1 MAEMTQETL
10 RRTVLRAEIMALLH
24 DVGKLNRYFVLQGAG
39 LEKYGD
45 ELERLGLPLPLDTR
59 KNKPRKPDLTD
70 VHTAEFLIRNLEG
83 DEALAAL
90 QQRLCEKLGDWLDA
104 VPGKPLQALGSL
116 LVGHHSGDD
125 LGNWESVYP
134 WWKSPVGTSADENF
148 SYFMPLVMY
157 ADNADSLYTKGSE
170 SSTENTQGRD
180 IFLTSPFGREEA
192 RIRLESLQEDAHN
205 LRRDLAQALEGW
217 KSWSDEELPGKRE
230 KVRKLLR
237 LYGGRHLAETRLPNN
252 DVSLWQHSASVAG
265 IFKALLA
272 GCLLSGRWEGLL
284 RHKKLAH
291 VNQRLSLL
299 AFRWDGDACM
309 ARSMRSF
316 EIVGRTLRM
325 EKVADEL
332 QNVVE
337 TEYCL
342 GNELYRDRSGICFLV
357 PDLAL
362 ARESGLYA
370 QILEEL
376 YARMEEIGNRIT
388 DGELPWSVHGCDVG
402 LQLGDFLSFWRNAG
416 PALRCGP
423 AEPAWRKQWQGAG
436 RVQVCPRCG
445 VHSLK
450 FDGNRSGGSADK
462 ACDSCQK
469 VAEEGRKYLDRMGA
483 NLSGAKSGAFLT
495 FIKADEEGAADTGAR
510 VALIQGVF
518 SLEALRGEGE
528 TGWAHLLTPPG
539 GKNWGEAFR
548 NAREAWRKLSSLQED
563 DEKLRK
569 EFASLKEDEE
579 EKALREKFASL
590 LGMDKRMFAKKDKD
604 GWCSDEAVGL
614 DLKSR
619 IEDIVRRMVFG
630 GTLPEKEED
639 IVSGILLWG
648 AREHPAP
655 SRLARVWEELCA
667 FTAWASG
674 LGRTDMDEADWLRLP
689 LTKDVTSFQLI
700 VPARDAWRVLRDIQA
715 RYAERFGKVRHILPL
730 HLSAGVFR
738 RKAPLYI
745 AMDAARRF
753 RTLAEKLGPEVW
765 EIRSVERRAGVIRLV
780 WRTAGGRQAVWNVPR
795 LLPNKDASGSF
806 REDVYRTWYYR
817 EGETF
822 PMHLSE
828 LSPGMRCRV
837 WPSSFDFEVLDA
849 SVRRYD
855 IRYGRQGEGRP
866 HYMMRRPGPRPY
878 PLEVLETWGPW
889 LDEGGRFKASEEGQR
904 QRKNALELLAGLHLN
919 WGAWE
924 DARDESSASHGMA
937 RDILAVTMADDAE
950 ALLPFSVDGSF
961 FDMCEWSDFITK

>member
-24 DVGKLNRYFVLQGAG
+24 DVGKLNAYFVSAG
-39 LEKYGD
+39 TEGD
-45 ELERLGLPLPLDTR
+45 DCAESLERLGLPVPRDKKGKVQLPLS
-59 KNKPRKPDLTD
+59 P
-70 VHTAEFLIRNLEG
+70 VHTKDFLTRNLEG
-83 DEALAAL
+83 DDALAAL

-104 VPGKPLQALGSL
+104 VPGTPLQALGSL
-116 LVGHHSGDD
+116 LVGHHNGAD
-125 LGNWESVYP
+125 LEKGKGRSDLMY
-134 WWKSPVGTSADENF
+134 
-148 SYFMPLVMY
+148 LVMY
-157 ADNADSLYTKGSE
+157 ADTADSLYTKGSE
-170 SSTENTQGRD
+170 SSTENMQGRD

-192 RIRLESLQEDAHN
+192 RITLESLQKDAHN

-230 KVRKLLR
+230 KVRNLLR

-284 RHKKLAH
+284 RHDELAH

-325 EKVADEL
+325 RKVADEL
-332 QNVVE
+332 KNAVE

-370 QILEEL
+370 HMLEDL

-388 DGELPWSVHGCDVG
+388 DGELSWSVHGCDVG

-416 PALRCGP
+416 PTLRNGP
-423 AEPAWRKQWQGAG
+423 ADPAWRKQWQGEG

-445 VHSLK
+445 VHALK

-462 ACDSCQK
+462 ACDFCRN
-469 VAEEGRKYLDRMGA
+469 VAQEGRTYLDTRGA
-483 NLSGAKSGAFLT
+483 NLSGAKRGAFLT
-495 FIKADEEGAADTGAR
+495 FIKADEEDAADTGAR

-528 TGWAHLLTPPG
+528 AGWAHLLTPPG

-548 NAREAWRKLSSLQED
+548 DAREAWRKLSSLHGED
-563 DEKLRK
+563 D
-569 EFASLKEDEE
+569 D
-579 EKALREKFASL
+579 LREKFASL
-590 LGMDKRMFAKKDKD
+590 LGMDARMFAKKDED
-604 GWCSDEAVGL
+604 GWCSDEAAGL

-689 LTKDVTSFQLI
+689 LTQDVTSFQLI

-795 LLPNKDASGSF
+795 LLPNKDAGGSF

-822 PMHLSE
+822 PVHLSE

-950 ALLPFSVDGSF
+950 ALLPFAVDGSF